1 MPPTAIKRTD
11 RTGEV
16 AAGVVAEGA
25 AEVFVN
31 GAEGVEGVA
40 IFIRGLAANTAK
52 GEK

>member
-16 AAGVVAEGA
+16 AASVV

-31 GAEGVEGVA
+31 GAEGVEGAEGVA